1 METESTEVPIIK
13 RVSPDTTEVLR
24 CRIILPEA
32 PTSGHIPQDQEG
44 GTMDGSQEPGVRL
57 DPAQI
62 LNAKPGTG
70 VKVKPKN
77 NLAGA
82 QVPEGNPA
90 LAISN
95 S

>member
-1 METESTEVPIIK
+1 METESTEVPGVK
-13 RVSPDTTEVLR
+13 GVPPDATEVFR
-24 CRIILPEA
+24 CSIILPEA
-32 PTSGHIPQDQEG
+32 PTIGSIPQDQEG
-44 GTMDGSQEPGVRL
+44 GAMDRRQEPGIRL

-62 LNAKPGTG
+62 LNAHPGTR

-77 NLAGA
+77 DLSGT